1 MRPRAHAIGILA
13 LALGLLAMPAG
24 AAGAKPNFEVQ
35 ERSLRLNLAIAGSN
49 GFRGFVSTE
58 GHKQVAL
65 TLIKGGIL
73 MDLRTRGRV
82 SRHGIVAR
90 FGDLA
95 KISVRFQD
103 EPDAAGPK
111 RGRRGDSASG
121 CSGRDPIV
129 ERGVFHGTIRFRGE
143 NEFTRIDAQRAP
155 GTVEH
160 RFRRVCKQSLLAAF
174 EAALEEIFGSLRV
187 DLLEA
192 RARVDGT
199 NVAFEA
205 ASFDVGS
212 LLGPG
217 VPPSYGFVGRT
228 VERGDGMR
236 VIRVA
241 NVEGG
246 GGTLLA
252 GKPGA
257 NPQTATVVPPK
268 PFLETAKHLKE
279 RGIPASWIGP
289 LAVRLPGAGP
299 VPLTG
304 PGFKSAFCSLTLAEL
319 VDGTRCLPRRGDE
332 PGPNSLAAQA
342 MAAAQGSGSQS
353 QAFWDARLSWSR

>member
-1 MRPRAHAIGILA
+1 VILVA
-13 LALGLLAMPAG
+13 TLGLLTMPTG
-24 AAGAKPNFEVQ
+24 AGAKPSFDVK
-35 ERSLRLNLAIAGSN
+35 ERSLRLSLAIKGSN
-49 GFRGFVSTE
+49 GFRGFISTE
-58 GHKQVAL
+58 GHKQVGL
-65 TLIKGGIL
+65 TLLKGGVLI
-73 MDLRTRGRV
+73 DLQTSGRV

-90 FGDLA
+90 FGELA
-95 KISVRFQD
+95 KVSVRFQGKPVTVD
-103 EPDAAGPK
+103 PQRD
-111 RGRRGDSASG
+111 RRGNSERR

-129 ERGVFHGTIRFRGE
+129 EPGFFHGTIRFRGE
-143 NEFTRIDAQRAP
+143 NDFTRIDTRRAP
-155 GTVEH
+155 GTVER
-160 RFRRVCKQSLLAAF
+160 RFRRICKRSPLAGLEAAF
-174 EAALEEIFGSLRV
+174 EEIFGALRI

-205 ASFDVGS
+205 ASFDFGS

-217 VPPSYGFVGRT
+217 APPSYGFVGRT
-228 VERGDGMR
+228 VERDAGMR

-241 NVEGG
+241 NVDGAD
-246 GGTLLA
+246 GTFLA

-268 PFLETAKHLKE
+268 PFLKTAEHLKE
-279 RGIPASWIGP
+279 RGIPGSWIGP
-289 LAVRLPGAGP
+289 LAVRLPGAGL

-319 VDGTRCLPRRGDE
+319 VDGNRCLPRRGDE
-332 PGPNSLAAQA
+332 PGANSLAALA
-342 MAAAQGSGSQS
+342 RAATQGSGSQS